1 MNGTDSLHL
10 THTEVCTLM
19 AHETVSLLES
29 ADTLDTANLCRT
41 AMETFCRMR
50 ELGEAG
56 EALLIWVDMEMESAK
71 LFVAEGKDSL
81 HLIDSDRLL
90 KVPDAAAQLAMVWAL
105 FETAAMAGC
114 GLDARQALL
123 NAAHAFTEVGG
134 LDDLILAIH
143 RPAMALDAAALQSEL
158 ADVRSAIQ
166 KMDETERANVS
177 PCSARSDQDAA
188 QPKED
193 A

>member
-1 MNGTDSLHL
+1 MLMNGTDNLHL

-41 AMETFCRMR
+41 AIETFCKMR

-56 EALLIWVDMEMESAK
+56 EALLLWVDMELESAK
-71 LFVAEGKDSL
+71 LFAAEGKDSL

-90 KVPDAAAQLAMVWAL
+90 KVPDAAAQMTMVWSL

-123 NAAHAFTEVGG
+123 DAAHAFTEMGG
-134 LDDLILAIH
+134 LDDLILTVQQ
-143 RPAMALDAAALQSEL
+143 PTMALNAAALEVEL
-158 ADVRSAIQ
+158 TDVCSGIQ
-166 KMDETERANVS
+166 RMDETEQTGVN
-177 PCSARSDQDAA
+177 PCEAA
-188 QPKED
+188 ENK
-193 A
+193 